1 MLWQGIHFLNVFSPA
16 AISPAT
22 DAPAEDASATI
33 AIKTIFIMPRDPYSA
48 DPLLLGLTLGREPT
62 TPKRDVKGLR
72 TILLV
77 AAVQT
82 ALTAFSDEIQARSSP
97 RCSRLMHG
105 GGVSK
110 SVPIL
115 RRQSPA
121 ATLHSA
127 QQVAAPA
134 SPAPK
139 AAT

>member
-33 AIKTIFIMPRDPYSA
+33 AIETIFIMPRDPYSA

-82 ALTAFSDEIQARSSP
+82 ALTAFSDEI
-97 RCSRLMHG
+97 HDF
-105 GGVSK
+105 
-110 SVPIL
+110 
-115 RRQSPA
+115 RRIA
-121 ATLHSA
+121 
-127 QQVAAPA
+127 
-134 SPAPK
+134 
-139 AAT
+139 